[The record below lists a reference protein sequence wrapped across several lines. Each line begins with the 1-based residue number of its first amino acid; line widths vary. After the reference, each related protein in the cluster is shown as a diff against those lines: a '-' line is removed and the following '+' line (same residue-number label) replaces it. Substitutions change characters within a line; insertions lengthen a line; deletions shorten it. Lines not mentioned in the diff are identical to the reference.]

1 MTTNQLPPTFCW
13 TKMGTESGEDLA
25 IIIRRKE
32 WERQLGGGYFFW
44 GVGQSLGKNA
54 KVAARD
60 VTSLRAFF
68 SPMSSKPKAIDVA
81 PSSVVLWNAWV
92 DIQGQMRQL
101 PTHCFVTSRA
111 SLPSGRKKESH
122 YALVCFSDRELA
134 SHQEDICVS
143 PDHLRNLTTNKPL
156 GASQVT
162 SIVRVLRQIDETCPA
177 KGYSVSF
184 TAELRSPYC
193 VQLAQPL
200 LLDADELAKIKA
212 ISESGDIESWAA
224 LVECLRSRIVTK
236 TEWVQGTLDLGD
248 VDQPLY
254 VENLSSLNYPFRC
267 SKLSDISQLLAKG

>member
-1 MTTNQLPPTFCW
+1 MTTNQLPATFCW
-13 TKMGTESGEDLA
+13 TKMGTESGEELA
-25 IIIRRKE
+25 AIIRRKE
-32 WERQLGGGYFFW
+32 WERQLGSGYFFW
-44 GVGQSLGKNA
+44 GVGQSLGENA

-68 SPMSSKPKAIDVA
+68 SPMSCKPKAIDVA
-81 PSSVVLWNAWV
+81 PASVVLWNAWV

-134 SHQEDICVS
+134 SQQEDIRVS
-143 PDHLRNLTTNKPL
+143 PDQLRNLTTNKPL

-162 SIVRVLRQIDETCPA
+162 SIVRVLSQTKETCAA

-184 TAELRSPYC
+184 TAELRLPYC

-200 LLDADELAKIKA
+200 LLDADELTKIKA
-212 ISESGDIESWAA
+212 ISGSGDIESWAA
-224 LVECLRSRIVTK
+224 LVECLRSRIVNK
-236 TEWVQGTLDLGD
+236 IEWVQGTLDLGD
-248 VDQPLY
+248 VNQPLY
-254 VENLSSLNYPFRC
+254 IDNLNYPFRC
-267 SKLSDISQLLAKG
+267 SELSNISRLLAKG